1 LGQVFGGLF
10 EGHKDARLAKLC
22 RAAHQKLHGQQG
34 LATAGAAAD
43 QRRSA
48 FGQSAPGDFIQSLDA
63 GRRLGL
69 RRVAYKLGHSGIDPG
84 PRRQQHRDRHADEL
98 AQRVERDQ
106 VERHGAGDAQH
117 KTRVEI
123 ETEVGDY
130 DAAFSIL
137 TALGYTPVW
146 RYEKYRE
153 SFRLEDVSVTLDHT
167 PIGDFVEIEGPAPAI
182 RPAAGRLGFD
192 WTERSLKTYRE
203 LFAEASGAQQ
213 GNMTFDD

>member
-1 LGQVFGGLF
+1 MSQAIETEVKFRCDDLPALR
-10 EGHKDARLAKLC
+10 ERLA
-22 RAAHQKLHGQQG
+22 AM
-34 LATAGAAAD
+34 GAAVTQPRHLERNTLFDDA
-43 QRRSA
+43 QRSLTRRGMLLRLRSA
-48 FGQSAPGDFIQSLDA
+48 LDTVITLKAPA
-63 GRRLGL
+63 
-69 RRVAYKLGHSGIDPG
+69 P
-84 PRRQQHRDRHADEL
+84 
-98 AQRVERDQ
+98 
-106 VERHGAGDAQH
+106 HGAGDAQH

-130 DAAFSIL
+130 DAAFAIL
-137 TALGYTPVW
+137 SALGYTPVW

-203 LFAEASGAQQ
+203 LFAEAGGAQQ